1 MRLKTCLCLLIEF
14 RKTRIRDIIAILNFL
29 KTNIM
34 KKLLLIAFFI
44 SAHINALENNLLE
57 TKIVKQW
64 MDYSKAFEYKDYNR
78 IANHFTYPA
87 VFNLATPIVVND
99 KKMMVDR
106 YKSARENIQKGYKY
120 SLLEKWILLNITEDL
135 IILDA
140 HYSRFNTKY
149 ESIHTGRGLYT
160 YKNIKGNWLMTEV
173 TTLK

>member
-1 MRLKTCLCLLIEF
+1 
-14 RKTRIRDIIAILNFL
+14 
-29 KTNIM
+29 
-34 KKLLLIAFFI
+34 
-44 SAHINALENNLLE
+44 
-57 TKIVKQW
+57 

-140 HYSRFNTKY
+140 HYSRFNTEY